1 MAYDLQS
8 ERELLAKRIL
18 LIEDARVL
26 YEIKLFVDRE
36 LQVLEGGISIEQYNA
51 ELDQGLLEIENGLGT
66 DQDTL
71 MEEIK
76 RW

>member
-1 MAYDLQS
+1 MVLDLHS
-8 ERELLAKRIL
+8 EREQLAKRIL
-18 LIEDARVL
+18 MIEDARVL
-26 YEIKLFVDRE
+26 HEIQLFVERE
-36 LQVLEGGISIEQYNA
+36 LHALEEGISIEQYNA
-51 ELDQGLLEIENGLGT
+51 EIDQGLLEIENGLGT

>member
-26 YEIKLFVDRE
+26 YEIKLFVDRK
-36 LQVLEGGISIEQYNA
+36 LQVLEEGISIEQYNA
-51 ELDQGLLEIENGLGT
+51 EIDQGLFEIENGLGT

>member
-8 ERELLAKRIL
+8 ERELLAKRIM

-36 LQVLEGGISIEQYNA
+36 LQVLEEGISIEQYNA
-51 ELDQGLLEIENGLGT
+51 EIDQAVWDMHNGLGVSHE
-66 DQDTL
+66 DL
-71 MEEIK
+71 K
-76 RW
+76 RERENR

>member
-26 YEIKLFVDRE
+26 YEIKLFVDRK
-36 LQVLEGGISIEQYNA
+36 LQVLEEGISIEQYNA
-51 ELDQGLLEIENGLGT
+51 EIDQAVLDMQNGLGVSHE
-66 DQDTL
+66 DP
-71 MEEIK
+71 K
-76 RW
+76 RERENW